1 MKALLRILLC
11 GLTIDLFFFS
21 SVFNFTRGVNSK
33 LILAVLGLALF
44 IYNSFKSKSLNV
56 SRQMIL
62 LTILAAGVSLA
73 SLFAMV
79 YNNTGDDAYLTYAI
93 SMLVWLSAAYLVIC
107 VIKAAYGDISVER
120 IANYIIAITV
130 IQCTIAILAYLYVPV
145 NGFVKALVPGTGWL
159 DSIDRMYGLGETT
172 ALDTG
177 GIRYSI
183 ACIFC
188 AYMLVKSEKD
198 GKSLAP
204 WYLFALFFII
214 IIGNMIARTTSI
226 GSVLA
231 LVYIF
236 LYLFPGNTI
245 SVSKL
250 RTAIWM
256 MIIILIMVIISVWL
270 YDSNELIHKNLRF
283 AFEGFFN
290 LVEEG
295 EWRVN
300 SNDKLRT
307 MYIWPDN
314 LKTWLIGDG
323 YFSNPAGDLNYLGDL
338 TEGYYMN
345 TDVGYLRFIY
355 YFGLLGLSF
364 FSFMILFAGKIC
376 RMRFPENNWLFVI
389 FTLLN
394 FIIWFKVST
403 DCFFILAV
411 FIAMGYVRSLD
422 IEYEKNVPSL

>member
-11 GLTIDLFFFS
+11 GITIDLFFFS
-21 SVFNFTRGVNSK
+21 SVFNFTRGINSK

-44 IYNSFKSKSLNV
+44 IYNSFKNKSLNV

-79 YNNTGDDAYLTYAI
+79 YNNTGDDAYLTYVI
-93 SMLVWLSAAYLVIC
+93 SMLVWLSAAYLVVC
-107 VIKAAYGDISVER
+107 VIKSAYGEVSVEL
-120 IANYIIAITV
+120 IANYIIVITV
-130 IQCTIAILAYLYVPV
+130 LQCTIAILAYLYVPV

-188 AYMLVKSEKD
+188 AYMLVSSEKS
-198 GKSLAP
+198 GKSMAP
-204 WYLFALFFII
+204 WYLFSLFYIV

-226 GSVLA
+226 GSILA
-231 LVYIF
+231 LVYIL

-250 RTAIWM
+250 KTALWM
-256 MIIILIMVIISVWL
+256 MIIILIMVFISIWL

-300 SNDKLRT
+300 SNDKLKT

-364 FSFMILFAGKIC
+364 FSFTILFAGKIC
-376 RMRFPENNWLFVI
+376 RMRFPEHSWLFVI

-411 FIAMGYVRSLD
+411 FIAMGYIRRLEEESEEPVSL
-422 IEYEKNVPSL
+422 L